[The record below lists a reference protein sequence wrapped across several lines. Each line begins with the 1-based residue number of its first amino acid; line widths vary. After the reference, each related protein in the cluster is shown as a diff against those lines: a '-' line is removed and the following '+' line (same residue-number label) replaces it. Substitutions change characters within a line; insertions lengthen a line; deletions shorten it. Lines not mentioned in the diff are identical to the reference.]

1 MSDTGFGSGGM
12 ASPTR
17 AVFAVSSQ
25 TNVDYVQIMTKGNGV
40 DFGDKTDNGSGGGGC
55 SNGHGG
61 LG

>member
-1 MSDTGFGSGGM
+1 MDPWGCL
-12 ASPTR
+12 ASRLKGTN
-17 AVFAVSSQ
+17 AVAVSSE

-40 DFGDKTDNGSGGGGC
+40 DFGDKTDNGSGGAGC